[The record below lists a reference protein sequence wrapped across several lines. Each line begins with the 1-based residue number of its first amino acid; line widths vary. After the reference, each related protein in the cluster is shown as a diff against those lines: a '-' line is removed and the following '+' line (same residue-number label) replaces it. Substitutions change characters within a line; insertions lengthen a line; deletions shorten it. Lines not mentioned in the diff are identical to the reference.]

1 MKPMQRRWI
10 VYCYTLVLLLLAV
23 FLLVAAG
30 HPEMD
35 GCLDCWGGVL
45 GFWRLLLAVAGIG
58 SLACFLRFADQIVG
72 LPVSAEGRLLGVLVV
87 VPIVLADFTAP
98 IPGRECF
105 ALMAV
110 GGALLLDR
118 RGHTGLSA
126 IVFALAAACRL
137 QLIVFPLWIWISR
150 LALRRRQGKTGHLVI
165 GLGLLAGAFYLG
177 RRCLVDV
184 HGVDSWTLKRQ
195 VFELLGEASAEG
207 GRGAVFIVLLVI
219 LAAVVFFAARRLS
232 PGRSEALQP
241 REVAGLCFLALLAAP
256 FDGQGAAA
264 LLMPLCMISY
274 ESGRESCCARLRR
287 FSLLACCLAVAL
299 SGYLLKPIF
308 PLLEDL
314 PGLEHCSLLLVT
326 GLLLLIAPLHAR
338 SHPETGDDPG
348 CSA

>member
-1 MKPMQRRWI
+1 MQRRRI

-87 VPIVLADFTAP
+87 VPIVLADFTAQ
-98 IPGRECF
+98 IPGLECF

-118 RGHTGLSA
+118 RGHAGLSA
-126 IVFALAAACRL
+126 VVFALAAACRL
-137 QLIVFPLWIWISR
+137 ELIVFPLWIWISR
-150 LALRRRQGKTGHLVI
+150 LALRRRQGKTGHLVA
-165 GLGLLAGAFYLG
+165 GFGLLAGAFYLG
-177 RRCLVDV
+177 QRPLAHV

-195 VFELLGEASAEG
+195 VFALMGEALGEG
-207 GRGAVFIVLLVI
+207 VRWAVLIALLVI
-219 LAAVVFFAARRLS
+219 LAAVLLAAARRLS
-232 PGRSEALQP
+232 PGPSEALQP

-256 FDGQGAAA
+256 SDGQGAAA

-299 SGYLLKPIF
+299 SGYLLKSIF

-338 SHPETGDDPG
+338 SHPEAGDDPG

>member
-1 MKPMQRRWI
+1 MERRRI

-23 FLLVAAG
+23 ALLIQAG
-30 HPEMD
+30 QAGVD

-45 GFWRLLLAVAGIG
+45 GFQRLFLAVAGIG

-72 LPVSAEGRLLGVLVV
+72 LPVSAEGRLLGALVV

-98 IPGRECF
+98 IPGLECF

-118 RGHTGLSA
+118 RGHAGLSA
-126 IVFALAAACRL
+126 VVFALAAACRL
-137 QLIVFPLWIWISR
+137 ELIVFPLWIWISR
-150 LALRRRQGKTGHLVI
+150 LSLRRRQGKTGHLVV

-177 RRCLVDV
+177 RQPLVDA

-195 VFELLGEASAEG
+195 VFALMGEAPGEVV
-207 GRGAVFIVLLVI
+207 RWAVFIALLVI
-219 LAAVVFFAARRLS
+219 LAVVLLAAARRLS
-232 PGRSEALQP
+232 PGPSKALQP
-241 REVAGLCFLALLAAP
+241 REMAGLCFLALLAAP
-256 FDGQGAAA
+256 FDGSGAPV

-274 ESGRESCCARLRR
+274 ESGRGSCRARLRR
-287 FSLLACCLAVAL
+287 FAPLVCCLAVVL
-299 SGYLLKPIF
+299 SWYLLKHRF
-308 PLLEDL
+308 PLLDAL
-314 PGLEHCSLLLVT
+314 PGLESCSPLLVA

-338 SHPETGDDPG
+338 SHPEAGDDPG